1 MNKIFLIDVTNRD
14 GVQTSRILLSKL
26 AKTML
31 NIYLDEMG
39 IFQSEIGFPTI
50 KHEVNYVNAN
60 LELAKKGI
68 IKRMHLEGWCRAVK
82 GDVELTFKNCP
93 DIKHLNISISTSEI
107 MIQGKFQGRKVW
119 KDILNSMVDA
129 LKTAKALGAET
140 IGVNAEDASRTDIER
155 LIEFAQAGKE
165 NGANRFRYCDTLG
178 ADDPI
183 TIYQRIK
190 HLAETTKF
198 PIEMHCHNDL
208 GMAEAVSVAGA
219 QGAVEN
225 GVDAYINTTIN
236 GFGERAGNCDLIST
250 ILALKYSHGFGDKVH
265 LDEHIDL
272 KKSWRIARYA
282 SYAFGIPIPMNQV
295 GVGANA
301 FAHESGIHADGAL
314 KDRRN
319 YELYDPEDVGRGEP
333 ELLETGRII
342 TTGEYGGLKGFRH
355 VYDKLGIH
363 FHADKDARRVF
374 ELVQYANLH
383 NQKPLTDDELRF
395 IAKHPEIVCKIL
407 AFTPQFSN
415 NV

>member
-1 MNKIFLIDVTNRD
+1 MKKIYLIDVTNRD

-31 NIYLDEMG
+31 NIYLDDMG
-39 IFQSEIGFPTI
+39 VFQSEVGFPTI
-50 KHEVNYVNAN
+50 RHEVNYVNAN
-60 LELAKKGI
+60 LELAEVGA

-82 GDVELTFKNCP
+82 DDVELAFKNCP
-93 DIKHLNISISTSEI
+93 KIKHLNISISTSEI
-107 MIQGKFQGRKVW
+107 MIQGKFQGRKTW
-119 KDILNSMVDA
+119 KDVLNSMIEA

-140 IGVNAEDASRTDIER
+140 VGVNAEDASRTDVER

-165 NGANRFRYCDTLG
+165 NGADRFRYCDTLG

-190 HLAETTKF
+190 HIADATKF
-198 PIEMHCHNDL
+198 PVEMHCHNDL
-208 GMAEAVSVAGA
+208 GMAEAVSLTGA
-219 QGAVEN
+219 QGAIES

-236 GFGERAGNCDLIST
+236 GYGERAGNCDLVST
-250 ILALKYSHGFGDKVH
+250 ILALKFSTGLGNKIN

-272 KKSWRIARYA
+272 KKSWRMARYA
-282 SYAFGIPIPMNQV
+282 SYAFNLPIPINQV

-333 ELLETGRII
+333 ELCETGRII
-342 TTGEYGGLKGFRH
+342 TTGEYGGLKGFIH
-355 VYDKLGIH
+355 VYDSLGIH
-363 FHADKDARRVF
+363 FKDDKEARRIL

-383 NQKPLTDDELRF
+383 TQKPLTDDELKF
-395 IAKHPEIVCKIL
+395 VAEHPEVVRKIL
-407 AFTPQFSN
+407 TLTP
-415 NV
+415 